1 MLPIPIKTG
10 EVAFACM
17 PPPKD
22 ESQCPDLGV
31 VRFLKADAATSLASV
46 FTPVDLAFQKASVEI
61 ANLRRLLGRGS
72 CLVLAN

>member
-1 MLPIPIKTG
+1 
-10 EVAFACM
+10 
-17 PPPKD
+17 
-22 ESQCPDLGV
+22 

-46 FTPVDLAFQKASVEI
+46 VTPVDLAFQKASVEI